1 MGVLPQRDADQDQV
15 GLVVVVGAGA
25 VVVVEGEVHRLDA
38 IHVVGVV
45 ADGVGLA
52 DRIGR
57 VGRKLLFQ
65 RRKKGG
71 EDIDHETVGLRQD
84 RPDVAVHDGIE
95 DDRAGPVRL
104 GSIID
109 LLYHGARFFF
119 GIDVRSRQFD
129 EADVLELCQKALA
142 QGFGGDTGA
151 VRDEEC
157 GSFHLHRKP

>member
-1 MGVLPQRDADQDQV
+1 MSRFTMVSKM
-15 GLVVVVGAGA
+15 
-25 VVVVEGEVHRLDA
+25 
-38 IHVVGVV
+38 I
-45 ADGVGLA
+45 
-52 DRIGR
+52 
-57 VGRKLLFQ
+57 
-65 RRKKGG
+65 
-71 EDIDHETVGLRQD
+71 
-84 RPDVAVHDGIE
+84 
-95 DDRAGPVRL
+95 RAGPVRL

-157 GSFHLHRKP
+157 GSFHFAPKALR